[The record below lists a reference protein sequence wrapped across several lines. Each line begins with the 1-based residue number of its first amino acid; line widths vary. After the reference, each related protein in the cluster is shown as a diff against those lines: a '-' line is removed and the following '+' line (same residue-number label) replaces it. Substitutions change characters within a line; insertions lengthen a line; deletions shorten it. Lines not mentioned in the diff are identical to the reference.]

1 MTSQAL
7 KYAHPLDSR
16 LTDRN
21 LFSWFGPM
29 LELFGTHWLVAL
41 AAGVAT
47 VLVRYLID
55 LLPWPPYMPLASWSI
70 KTLHALMQAV
80 ALTVVGVVA
89 YRAIAH
95 REGLRYR
102 IGEVNSPGDSALR
115 GVQVAIV
122 WVVLALLVEL
132 ALVMLFKLLTAM
144 FSGTNPSSSTVIVL
158 IIVTLYGLPIL
169 IFLLSP
175 IWVALGVSSA
185 LSQAH
190 AARSLEGSLTA
201 VLTSLRLVFSQK
213 WRVAVP
219 AYCFGA
225 VIALCLFLEIKFH
238 FLPEALMRPWILN
251 VLTVISFA
259 LGLNM
264 TFVIERVYSP
274 DLGIEPGDEPPPVSE
289 SPPATAP
296 TAGAPAS
303 PAAVAPAPAVATPA
317 APVPATAHGPAIAEL
332 VENELRINK
341 TTELVDLTERG
352 LAADPKFFADH
363 TESIVTLAKRM
374 VQAQRPDLA
383 LRVLQP
389 YVKEQRNHRLHLTGS
404 LLAAELLSRD
414 PAQLQAAARFLAQL
428 KTYYPDEPMVDRMIR
443 LTDKA
448 IAAANAPP
456 TPPIA

>member
-1 MTSQAL
+1 MPSQAL
-7 KYAHPLDSR
+7 KYAHPLDAR
-16 LTDRN
+16 LADRN
-21 LFSWFGPM
+21 MFSWFGPM
-29 LELFGTHWLVAL
+29 FELFGTHWLVSL
-41 AAGVAT
+41 AAGVAS

-55 LLPWPPYMPLASWSI
+55 LLPWPPYLASASWWI
-70 KTLHALMQAV
+70 KALYGFIQAM

-102 IGEVNSPGDSALR
+102 LGETNSPGTCVLR
-115 GVQVAIV
+115 AVQITIV
-122 WVVLALLVEL
+122 WFVLALLVEL
-132 ALVMLFKLLTAM
+132 ALVILFKLLTAL
-144 FSGTNPSSSTVIVL
+144 FSGSNPSQATVVVL
-158 IIVTLYGLPIL
+158 IVMTLYGVPIL
-169 IFLLSP
+169 IFLLAP
-175 IWVALGVSSA
+175 IWAALGVSSA

-190 AARSLEGSLTA
+190 AARSFEGSIAA

-225 VIALCLFLEIKFH
+225 VAALIIYLEIKYD
-238 FLPEALMRPWILN
+238 FLPAALLGPWAIN
-251 VLTVISFA
+251 FLTIVSFA
-259 LGLNM
+259 LSLNM

-274 DLGIEPGDEPPPVSE
+274 DLGIEPGDEPPPASE
-289 SPPATAP
+289 AAPAAAPAPNAQAAP
-296 TAGAPAS
+296 TADASTPAIAAPA
-303 PAAVAPAPAVATPA
+303 APAPS
-317 APVPATAHGPAIAEL
+317 TAHGPAIAEL

-352 LAADPKFFADH
+352 LAADPKFFAAH
-363 TESIVTLAKRM
+363 SESIVALAKRM

-389 YVKEQRNHRLHLTGS
+389 YVKEQRQHRLHLTGS

-414 PAQLQAAARFLAQL
+414 PAQLPAAARFLAQL
-428 KTYYPDEPMVDRMIR
+428 KTYYPDEAMVDRMIR

-448 IAAANAPP
+448 IAAANAPLK
-456 TPPIA
+456 PPA